1 MTPDISK
8 LNLNCEEYPGN
19 DQIKIGNGQGL
30 PITHTGSVSLSTP
43 SSSFCLNNVLHV
55 PTACANLL
63 SVSQF
68 AKDNSVFFEFYFNYF
83 FIKDLF
89 TGRILHRGPLKHGCI
104 HSSQAPPLP
113 HPLMRFLVNGL
124 PLPIGTIGL
133 GIQISELFVKFFPPL
148 ISLFKKIK
156 IWLYVLHVHRPKVI
170 NFHLM
175 FLALLL
181 LNH

>member
-1 MTPDISK
+1 MFLLLVLIFC
-8 LNLNCEEYPGN
+8 LLVNLPR
-19 DQIKIGNGQGL
+19 IIL
-30 PITHTGSVSLSTP
+30 FSLSSILTIFLLRI
-43 SSSFCLNNVLHV
+43 SSLGEFF
-55 PTACANLL
+55 TAAHL
-63 SVSQF
+63 SMV
-68 AKDNSVFFEFYFNYF
+68 
-83 FIKDLF
+83 
-89 TGRILHRGPLKHGCI
+89 CI

-170 NFHLM
+170 SFHLM

-181 LNH
+181 LNINFL

>member
-30 PITHTGSVSLSTP
+30 PITHTGSASLSTP
-43 SSSFCLNNVLHV
+43 FSFRLNNILHV
-55 PTACANLL
+55 PTTCANLL

-68 AKDNSVFFEFYFNYF
+68 AKDNSVFFEFYSNF
-83 FIKDLF
+83 FLLRISSLGEFF
-89 TGRILHRGPLKHGCI
+89 TAAHLSMVCI

-170 NFHLM
+170 SFHLM